1 MSCLVGAHSTPLGA
15 LQTNFLKC
23 KLFPNKVKMYLF
35 PKRRKGILEK
45 MSKNEARL
53 GRVNEELMKALSQII
68 TYELKN
74 PDVTGMISVTR
85 VKVTPDLKYAK
96 VYVSMLNSKSVEK
109 TMQGL
114 KDSAGFMRSQVAR
127 MVNLRITPE
136 LVFEYDDSIEHGER
150 IDNILKQISEQDKA
164 IKEKK

>member
-1 MSCLVGAHSTPLGA
+1 
-15 LQTNFLKC
+15 
-23 KLFPNKVKMYLF
+23 
-35 PKRRKGILEK
+35 

-53 GRVNEELMKALSQII
+53 GRVNEELMKAISHII

-96 VYVSMLNSKSVEK
+96 VYVSLLNSKSIEK

-114 KDSAGFMRSQVAR
+114 KESAGFMRSQVAKI
-127 MVNLRITPE
+127 VNLRVTPE
-136 LVFEYDDSIEHGER
+136 LVFEYDDSIEHGEK
-150 IDNILKQISEQDKA
+150 IDNILKQISEQDKEL
-164 IKEKK
+164 KTKLDSKKD